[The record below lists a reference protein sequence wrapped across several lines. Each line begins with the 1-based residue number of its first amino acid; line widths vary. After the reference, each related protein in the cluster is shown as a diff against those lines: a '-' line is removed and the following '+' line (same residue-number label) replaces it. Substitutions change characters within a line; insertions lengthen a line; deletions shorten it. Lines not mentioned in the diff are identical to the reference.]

1 MSTYFLEMRN
11 ISKSF
16 PGVQALKNVTFCARK
31 GEIHGLVGE
40 NGAGKTTLMNILGGV
55 LQPDSGEIF
64 IDGQKVV
71 IRNPHEAQQLGIA
84 FIHQEPTLFPFLSI
98 ARNIFISNLPTNGR
112 GRIDFAVLYKRSS
125 ELLKLVGLDKDPRTL
140 VKDLTLAEKQM
151 VEIAKALSF
160 ESKIFVLDEPT
171 SPLTDK
177 EVEDLFRIIRDLK
190 ARGETIIYISH
201 RLNEIFE
208 ICDTVTVMR
217 DGEVVDTMPVSQTN
231 RFELIRKMVGREL
244 SMMFPKRK
252 NTGKTRVVLEVQ
264 GLTKEPYF
272 RNVSFSLREGEI
284 LGIFGLVGAGR
295 SEVARTIVGDYK
307 RDGGRIFLDGKEV
320 VFTHPKEAI
329 AHGVG
334 FLTEDRRGEGLAP
347 EMEVYKNITMAMFW
361 HKLRDGI
368 IRLDLKRERKVAE
381 EYIKE
386 LRIVTPS
393 IYHLAKNLSGGN
405 QQKVVVA
412 KWLCTTPRVLIMDEP
427 TRGIDVGAKAE
438 IYHIV
443 SDLADQG
450 MGIIFISSEIEEIL
464 GISDRIL
471 VMYEGEITAEIPREE
486 ATQERVMYYATGGE
500 KVHAE

>member
-1 MSTYFLEMRN
+1 MSAYFLEMRN

-16 PGVQALKNVTFCARK
+16 PGVQALKNVTFRVKK

-40 NGAGKTTLMNILGGV
+40 NGAGKSTLMNILGGV

-64 IDGQKVV
+64 IDGQRVV
-71 IRNPHEAQQLGIA
+71 IRNPHEAQLLGIA

-112 GRIDFAVLYKRSS
+112 GRIDFATLYERSQ
-125 ELLKLVGLDKDPRTL
+125 ELLRLVGLDKDPRTL

-177 EVEDLFRIIRDLK
+177 EVKDLFRIMRDLK

-217 DGEVVDTMPVSQTN
+217 DGEIIDTMPVSQTS
-231 RFELIRKMVGREL
+231 RLELIRKMVGREL
-244 SMMFPKRK
+244 SMMFPERK
-252 NTGKTRVVLEVQ
+252 NSKKGKVVLEVQ
-264 GLTKEPYF
+264 NLTKEPYF

-320 VFTHPKEAI
+320 FFAHPKEAI

-347 EMEVYKNITMAMFW
+347 EMELYKNISMAMFW

-368 IRLDLKRERKVAE
+368 RLDLKREREIAE
-381 EYIKE
+381 EYVKE
-386 LRIVTPS
+386 LRIVTPT
-393 IYHLAKNLSGGN
+393 IYQLAKNLSGGN

-412 KWLCTTPRVLIMDEP
+412 KWLCTSPRVLIVDEP

-443 SDLADQG
+443 ASLADQG

-471 VMYEGEITAEIPREE
+471 VMYEGEVTAEILREE
-486 ATQERVMYYATGGE
+486 ATQESIMYYATGGE

>member
-1 MSTYFLEMRN
+1 MSKYFLEMRN

-16 PGVQALKNVTFCARK
+16 PGVQALKNVTFRVKK

-40 NGAGKTTLMNILGGV
+40 NGAGKSTLMNILGGV

-64 IDGQKVV
+64 IDGQKVIV
-71 IRNPHEAQQLGIA
+71 RDPHEAQRLGIA

-112 GRIDFAVLYKRSS
+112 GRIDFTTLYERSR
-125 ELLKLVGLDKDPRTL
+125 ELLKRVGLDKDPRTL

-177 EVEDLFRIIRDLK
+177 EVGDLFRIIRDLK

-208 ICDTVTVMR
+208 ICDSVTVMR
-217 DGEVVDTMPVSQTN
+217 DGEIIDTMPISQTN
-231 RFELIRKMVGREL
+231 RLELVRKMVGREL
-244 SMMFPKRK
+244 SMMFPERK
-252 NTGKTRVVLEVQ
+252 NAKKGKIVLEVQ
-264 GLTKEPYF
+264 NLTKEPYF

-295 SEVARTIVGDYK
+295 SEVARTIVGDYR
-307 RDGGRIFLDGKEV
+307 RDSGRVLLDGKEV
-320 VFTHPKEAI
+320 SFAHPKEAI
-329 AHGVG
+329 AHGIG

-347 EMEVYKNITMAMFW
+347 EMEVYKNISMAMFW
-361 HKLRDGI
+361 HKLREGV
-368 IRLDLKRERKVAE
+368 RLDLKREREIAE
-381 EYIKE
+381 EYVKE
-386 LRIVTPS
+386 LRIITPT
-393 IYHLAKNLSGGN
+393 IYQLAKNLSGGN

-412 KWLCTTPRVLIMDEP
+412 KWLCTNPRVLIVDEP

-438 IYHIV
+438 IYHIIA
-443 SDLADQG
+443 DLADRG

-471 VMYEGEITAEIPREE
+471 VMYEGEVTGEIPREE

>member
-16 PGVQALKNVTFCARK
+16 PGVQALKNVTFRVKK
-31 GEIHGLVGE
+31 GEVHGLVGE
-40 NGAGKTTLMNILGGV
+40 NGAGKSTLMNILGGV
-55 LQPDSGEIF
+55 LQPDSGEIL
-64 IDGQKVV
+64 IDGQKVT
-71 IRNPHEAQQLGIA
+71 IRDPHEAQKLGIA

-112 GRIDFAVLYKRSS
+112 GRINFAALYDRSR
-125 ELLKLVGLDKDPRTL
+125 ELLQRVGLEKDPRTL

-177 EVEDLFRIIRDLK
+177 EVADLFRIIRELK

-217 DGEVVDTMPVSQTN
+217 DGEVVDTMPVAQTN
-231 RFELIRKMVGREL
+231 RFDLVRKMVGREL
-244 SMMFPKRK
+244 SMMFPERK
-252 NTGKTRVVLEVQ
+252 NARRGKIILEIQ
-264 GLTKEPYF
+264 RLTKEPYF
-272 RNVSFSLREGEI
+272 RNVSFSLRAGEI
-284 LGIFGLVGAGR
+284 LGVFGLVGAGR
-295 SEVARTIVGDYK
+295 SELARTIVGDYR
-307 RDGGRIFLDGKEV
+307 RDSGRIFLEGREI
-320 VFTHPKEAI
+320 FFSHPREAI

-347 EMEVYKNITMAMFW
+347 EMEVYKNISMAVFW
-361 HKLRDGI
+361 HKLCNGL
-368 IRLDLKRERKVAE
+368 RLDLRQEKDLAE
-381 EYIKE
+381 KYVRE
-386 LRIVTPS
+386 LRIITPT
-393 IYHLAKNLSGGN
+393 IYQLAKNLSGGN

-412 KWLCTTPRVLIMDEP
+412 KWLCTNPKVLIVDEP

-443 SDLADQG
+443 ANLADQG
-450 MGIIFISSEIEEIL
+450 MGILFISSEIEEIL

-471 VMYEGEITAEIPREE
+471 VMYEGEVTAEIPKEE

-500 KVHAE
+500 RVHAE

>member
-1 MSTYFLEMRN
+1 
-11 ISKSF
+11 
-16 PGVQALKNVTFCARK
+16 
-31 GEIHGLVGE
+31 LVGE
-40 NGAGKTTLMNILGGV
+40 NGAGKSTLMNILGGV
-55 LQPDSGEIF
+55 LQPDSGEIL
-64 IDGQKVV
+64 IDGQKVT
-71 IRNPHEAQQLGIA
+71 IRDPHEAQKLGIA

-98 ARNIFISNLPTNGR
+98 ARNIFISNLPTSGR
-112 GRIDFAVLYKRSS
+112 GRIDFVTLYDQSR
-125 ELLKLVGLDKDPRTL
+125 EFLQRVGLEKDPRTL
-140 VKDLTLAEKQM
+140 VKDLTLAERQM

-177 EVEDLFRIIRDLK
+177 EVSDLFRIIRELK

-217 DGEVVDTMPVSQTN
+217 DGEVVDTMPIARTN
-231 RFELIRKMVGREL
+231 RFDLIQKMVGREL
-244 SMMFPKRK
+244 SMMFPERK
-252 NTGKTRVVLEVQ
+252 NAHRGEIVLGIQ

-272 RNVSFSLREGEI
+272 RNVNFSLKAGEI

-295 SEVARTIVGDYK
+295 SELARTIVGDYR
-307 RDGGRIFLDGKEV
+307 RDSGRIFLESREV
-320 VFTHPKEAI
+320 FFSHPREAI

-347 EMEVYKNITMAMFW
+347 EMEVYKNISMAVFW
-361 HKLRDGI
+361 HKLCSGL
-368 IRLDLKRERKVAE
+368 RLDLRQEKDIAERYVR
-381 EYIKE
+381 E
-386 LRIVTPS
+386 LRIVTPT
-393 IYHLAKNLSGGN
+393 IYQLAKNLSGGN

-412 KWLCTTPRVLIMDEP
+412 KWLCTNPRVLIVDEP

-443 SDLADQG
+443 ANLADRG
-450 MGIIFISSEIEEIL
+450 MGIIFISSEVEEIL

-471 VMYEGEITAEIPREE
+471 VMYEGEVTAEIPKEE